1 MALPSLKDAIELN
14 DLARSIYLKLEP
26 KEYVGMLAPSLGV
39 LITKDLKIA
48 DAKISTEFADPK
60 TFLLI
65 TYFRPALK
73 EALRHVNNW
82 LSTPYGDVSVIPLT
96 HAMGLG
102 KTHFLAL
109 LYHLYV
115 NIPNYQQ
122 ELSSNPSF
130 QEIYNVL
137 VSETNYRFDVA
148 QKTLV
153 IPIDLN
159 FLPPGLDPYKAL
171 AEITKRVFQKKEEY
185 LKKEDITER
194 HLNLIE
200 QLLTELPEREP
211 VDAAKEFG
219 KLIVEMG
226 ITVPVLILV
235 DEFYASIMDAI
246 EGASPNYIESLKK
259 TLLFIKNVIETLY
272 GYRPVVLI
280 YASAL
285 QDVEKWKEKK
295 SRKSGKAAADELIEE
310 TDRFEDR
317 VGRFHQII
325 SVKDVNEDD
334 ALNIVKKRIL
344 RYKTPVD
351 AVLSE
356 ELLTTLKSR
365 LVSIV
370 SEDLL
375 TTFVNDLRNTYPFSP
390 VYREFV
396 RKIIIPAYS
405 REFTNLQHL
414 RDLIKIST
422 VTVARALEQEDSY
435 LVSIAHIEHEDIK
448 HLLDP
453 NIAFEWK
460 RNVDTWNRYVTE
472 KIEESVKAN
481 MIRGALNSIY
491 IKSVTDNVVDLI
503 KMLNQRPETI
513 SREDIEKRALPATKI
528 ILSLV
533 GFVKDEDLKFY
544 SEVLDKLK
552 NVPYIHVIEHQG
564 TNYYLASL
572 ISNPWQLINN
582 EREKILSNLKNEKGE
597 IDVGKAIDYLAKTF
611 AKYQFISR
619 FNDKAQLNI
628 ELVSIDS
635 ILNDKELQKL
645 LSKDVFTVMVL
656 SPIDI
661 AKKALIEKANAP
673 EDISYREIENMII
686 ETLERN
692 RNELKRLNMFA
703 IVVPEM
709 SRSTLVDLVTK
720 LVEIEACENVN
731 KLISSDVEKL
741 AEQEIAS
748 RKNLTEIVRQVG
760 LTEEGFKQIIV
771 EAIKMVR
778 EKIQAFATQLTS
790 SAIQDFISS
799 FISVFK
805 KVITYNPE
813 TSIFEVKD
821 LNIEVSRENIRELN
835 KVFASLPVWI
845 SDRII
850 STLKVRDA
858 HGIAEQIKSWIQQNI
873 VNNKKSSLMRD
884 KILNEGKYS
893 ISVDGILDAL
903 VRGWGEMPIKPLSIA
918 AIEAGINGLNGV
930 RMDINDP
937 RIEMVT
943 LNIKDRELIIEK
955 AGVLLP
961 PPTPPPK
968 RLIGFKVSDKNK
980 VTMLLSSFMRI
991 KELSGLANKINLE
1004 MQLGQ
1009 KEESKTVIKI
1019 DGVLDKVD
1027 VLIPHIVELINMYM
1041 NELTLCKAEVILKTD
1056 VKEENVK
1063 NVLNKIGLKPDEMI
1077 YINQAEQY
1085 EL

>member
-14 DLARSIYLKLEP
+14 DLARSIYLRLEL
-26 KEYVGMLAPSLGV
+26 KEYMGMLTPSLGV

-73 EALRHVNNW
+73 EALRHVNNR
-82 LSTPYGDVSVIPLT
+82 LSTPDVSVIPLT

-148 QKTLV
+148 RKTLV
-153 IPIDLN
+153 IPIDLS

-171 AEITKRVFQKKEEY
+171 AEVTKRVFQKKKEY
-185 LKKEDITER
+185 LLKEVVTER

-200 QLLTELPEREP
+200 QLLTELPGREP

-226 ITVPVLILV
+226 ITVPVLVLV

-246 EGASPNYIESLKK
+246 EGASPSYIESLKK
-259 TLLFIKNVIETLY
+259 TLLFIKNVIEALY

-295 SRKSGKAAADELIEE
+295 SRKSGKAAANELIEE
-310 TDRFEDR
+310 TDRFEGK
-317 VGRFHQII
+317 VSRFQST

-351 AVLSE
+351 AVLSR
-356 ELLTTLKSR
+356 ELLTTLKDE
-365 LVSIV
+365 LDGIV
-370 SEDLL
+370 DEDLL
-375 TTFVNDLRNTYPFSP
+375 TTFINDLRNTYPFSP

-396 RKIIIPAYS
+396 RKIIIPPAYS
-405 REFTNLQHL
+405 REFTNSQHL

-422 VTVARALEQEDSY
+422 VAVAKALEQEESY

-453 NIAFEWK
+453 SIAFEWK

-472 KIEESVKAN
+472 KIEESEKESEKAKIK

-513 SREDIEKRALPATKI
+513 SREDIEKRALPESKI

-544 SEVLDKLK
+544 SEVLNRLK
-552 NVPYIHVIEHQG
+552 NVPYVHVIERQG
-564 TNYYLASL
+564 TNYYLTSL

-582 EREKILSNLKNEKGE
+582 EYEKILSSLKNEKGE

-611 AKYQFISR
+611 ERYWLIPKT
-619 FNDKAQLNI
+619 NEKAQLNI
-628 ELVSIDS
+628 EVVSIDS

-645 LSKDVFTVMVL
+645 LSKDVFTVIVL

-709 SRSTLVDLVTK
+709 SRSTLVDLVKK

-760 LTEEGFKQIIV
+760 LTEERFKQIIV

-778 EKIQAFATQLTS
+778 EKMQAFAMQLTS
-790 SAIQDFISS
+790 SAVQDFISS

-813 TSIFEVKD
+813 ASIFEVKD
-821 LNIEVSRENIRELN
+821 LINIEVSRENIRELN

-858 HGIAEQIKSWIQQNI
+858 HGIAEQIKSWIQQSI

-893 ISVDGILDAL
+893 ISVDGISDAL
-903 VRGWGEMPIKPLSIA
+903 VRGWGEMPIKPLSID
-918 AIEAGINGLNGV
+918 AIETGINGLNGV
-930 RMDINDP
+930 RMVINDP
-937 RIEMVT
+937 RIEVVT

-991 KELSGLANKINLE
+991 KELSGLAHRINLE

-1027 VLIPHIVELINMYM
+1027 VLIPHIVELINRYM
-1041 NELTLCKAEVILKTD
+1041 NELTLCEAEVILKTD
-1056 VKEENVK
+1056 VEEENVK
-1063 NVLNKIGLKPDEMI
+1063 DVLNKIGLKPDKML
-1077 YINQAEQY
+1077 Y
-1085 EL
+1085 

>member
-1 MALPSLKDAIELN
+1 MTLLPLKDIIDLN
-14 DLARSIYLKLEP
+14 DLAKGIYLNLAP
-26 KEYVGMLAPSLGV
+26 GDYVGRLAPSLGA
-39 LITKDLKIA
+39 LIANDLKI
-48 DAKISTEFADPK
+48 DDETKISTEFAEPI
-60 TFLLI
+60 TFLSI

-73 EALRHVNNW
+73 KALHTINYR
-82 LSTPYGDVSVIPLT
+82 LSVPSASVLSLT

-102 KTHFLAL
+102 KTHFLTL

-115 NIPNYQQ
+115 NIPNHRQ
-122 ELSSNPSF
+122 ELSSNSSL

-171 AEITKRVFQKKEEY
+171 AEITKRVFQKKKEHLKEIVSKEY
-185 LKKEDITER
+185 L
-194 HLNLIE
+194 NSIE

-211 VDAAKEFG
+211 VDAAKKFS
-219 KLIVEMG
+219 KRIVEMG
-226 ITVPVLILV
+226 ITVPVLILI
-235 DEFYASIMDAI
+235 DELYASIIKAVL
-246 EGASPNYIESLKK
+246 GASLDYIESLKK
-259 TLLFIKNVIETLY
+259 TLIFIQNIVEELSSY
-272 GYRPVVLI
+272 HPVVLI

-285 QDVEKWKEKK
+285 QDVNTWKEVK
-295 SRKSGKAAADELIEE
+295 SRIRKHEADSLIDVVAEFFEE
-310 TDRFEDR
+310 KVNRFKIDYR
-317 VGRFHQII
+317 G
-325 SVKDVNEDD
+325 DVDDDD

-356 ELLTTLKSR
+356 ELLTTLREK
-365 LVSIV
+365 LDGIV
-370 SEDLL
+370 DEDLL
-375 TTFVNDLRNTYPFSP
+375 TTFINDLRNTYPFSP

-396 RKIIIPAYS
+396 RKIIIPPAYS

-422 VTVARALEQEDSY
+422 IAVAKALEQEESY

-453 NIAFEWK
+453 DIAFEWK
-460 RNVDTWNRYVTE
+460 RNVDTWNKYVTE
-472 KIEESVKAN
+472 IKVSEKESEKAKIK
-481 MIRGALNSIY
+481 MIRGALNSVY

-503 KMLNQRPETI
+503 KMLSQRPELI
-513 SREDIEKRALPATKI
+513 SREDIEKRALSESKI

-544 SEVLDKLK
+544 SEVLDRLK
-552 NVPYIHVIEHQG
+552 NIPYIHVIEHQG

-582 EREKILSNLKNEKGE
+582 EYEKILSSLKNEKG
-597 IDVGKAIDYLAKTF
+597 DLDLGKAIDYLAKTF
-611 AKYQFISR
+611 ARYQFISR

-628 ELVSIDS
+628 KIVSIDS
-635 ILNDKELQKL
+635 ILNDEELRKL

-661 AKKALIEKANAP
+661 AKKALIEKASLS
-673 EDISYREIENMII
+673 EDISYREIEKEII
-686 ETLERN
+686 ETLEKN
-692 RNELKRLNMFA
+692 KNKLERLNMFA
-703 IVVPEM
+703 IVVPEI
-709 SRSTLVDLVTK
+709 SRSTLFELVKK
-720 LVEIEACENVN
+720 LAKIEACENVN
-731 KLISSDVEKL
+731 KLISSDIEKF
-741 AEQEIAS
+741 AEREVAS
-748 RKNLTEIVRQVG
+748 RKNLTKIIRQAG
-760 LTEEGFKQIIV
+760 LTEEGFKQIIK
-771 EAIKMVR
+771 EAINMVR
-778 EKIQAFATQLTS
+778 EKMQAFAAQLTS
-790 SAIQDFISS
+790 DAVQDSISS
-799 FISVFK
+799 FINVFK
-805 KVITYNPE
+805 KVVTYNPE
-813 TSIFEVKD
+813 TETFEVKD
-821 LNIEVSRENIRELN
+821 LNVEASSGGIRGLDE
-835 KVFASLPVWI
+835 VFALLPVWI

-850 STLKVRDA
+850 STLKVSNA
-858 HGIAEQIKSWIQQNI
+858 HSIAEQIKSWIKQSVTKNSIMRNNI
-873 VNNKKSSLMRD
+873 LKT
-884 KILNEGKYS
+884 GKHS
-893 ISVDGILDAL
+893 ISVDGISNAL
-903 VRGWGEMPIKPLSIA
+903 VKGWREMPIKPLSIA
-918 AIEAGINGLNGV
+918 AIETGINGLNGV
-930 RMDINDP
+930 KILIGDP
-937 RIEMVT
+937 RIEVVT

-955 AGVLLP
+955 AGVLPP

-968 RLIGFKVSDKNK
+968 RLIGFKVFDKNK

-1063 NVLNKIGLKPDEMI
+1063 DVLNKIGLEPDEMI
-1077 YINQAEQY
+1077 YINQAE
-1085 EL
+1085 